1 MAEYDGYIRYKTLIE
16 TKEASD
22 KLKAQVSQFDKAT
35 AKTQKLKKELDALSQ
50 KKIPTEEYAKLEKKL
65 SSLNRRFETVAY
77 NQEKAFDLGD
87 DGSSS
92 KFQKMEYDAEKLGQS
107 IREVEEKMKALQAS
121 GEAYQ
126 DPKGTSAYESKSA
139 ALKTSIERQEEL
151 NHKINETINKEEQL
165 GKKTTKSKSLF
176 QKLGEA
182 GKRALNGIASKA
194 KKSNGLLH
202 TFGSRLKGLTLSLF
216 VFNWISKGFNKM
228 IESMKSGIESYAKYS
243 NEFNQRM
250 SAFKN
255 SVSDLK
261 NAVGLAATPLINA
274 LLPAITTVTN
284 ALVDATN
291 KVNQFFSALTGKN
304 TWTKAAKSTEDYAK
318 SLGDTTKETK
328 KAQGALASFDK
339 LNVLN
344 SNDSSDTSSSTTA
357 EVKLNTEELETS
369 VSDFSQKVKDAIESG
384 DWTAV
389 GKSIATKINGVLP
402 NDSFWEKFQ
411 TKLNKGAKGL
421 ASGLNGFIKELNWSK
436 IGSTIAKAL
445 NSALKA
451 VNTFLKEFDFE
462 EAGKAV
468 MEAVGGF
475 FEDLDWSSI
484 AEHASASLAALLDF
498 IAGLIEGVDWKSLP
512 ENVFNAIVEYV
523 KGFDFATLAESI
535 GNVIGAAIKAAI
547 DFVTGLGSL
556 VKDIYKK
563 IKEYFEE
570 YIDKAKESGGSV
582 ASGILEGIKDALVN
596 IGTWIKE
603 NIFDPFIKGFKKHFG
618 IHSPSTVMKEL
629 GGYIIDGL
637 KEGISGIWTACKEKI
652 IEFKDKIVEKFDSIK
667 EKTSS
672 KIEDMR
678 ENVKTHL
685 SNFWSDSKENVVA
698 FKDNLVEKFDSIKE
712 KAGSKF
718 ESARENIKTH
728 LSNLW
733 GDNEEKVGN
742 FKDKLTE
749 KFGDIRDN
757 IVGPTEEM
765 RDSVKSAFST
775 MWSGVKGVI
784 NKMLSGIEDFAN
796 GMIKGINAVING
808 LNKLSFDVKNPF
820 TGKEYKM
827 GVNLPT
833 VNEISIPRLATGG
846 ITTGSTLA
854 RIGEA
859 GREAVLPL
867 ENNLQYL
874 DKFADRIARKIPK
887 ANNGP
892 VYLQIDGTTFAR
904 LLNPYSKAEQ
914 ARIGISFT

>member
-65 SSLNRRFETVAY
+65 SSLNRKFESVAY
-77 NQEKAFDLGD
+77 NQEKAFHFGEDTN
-87 DGSSS
+87 SS

-107 IREVEEKMKALQAS
+107 IHEVEEQMRALQAS
-121 GEAYQ
+121 ENAYQ
-126 DPKGTSAYESKSA
+126 DPKGTATYEAKSA
-139 ALKTSIERQEEL
+139 ALKASIERQEEL
-151 NHKINETINKEEQL
+151 NHKINETIDKEEQL
-165 GKKTTKSKSLF
+165 GKQTTKSKSLF
-176 QKLGEA
+176 QKFGEA
-182 GKRALNGIASKA
+182 GKRALNGIASQT

-318 SLGDTTKETK
+318 SLGDTTNETK

-344 SNDSSDTSSSTTA
+344 SNDSSNTSTSA
-357 EVKLNTEELETS
+357 KADVELNTEDVETT
-369 VSDFSQKVKDAIESG
+369 VSDFSKKVKEAIESG
-384 DWTAV
+384 DWTLV
-389 GKSIATKINGVLP
+389 GKSIATKINEALP
-402 NDSFWEKFQ
+402 DDNFWEKFQ
-411 TKLNKGAKGL
+411 KKLNKGAKGL

-436 IGSTIAKAL
+436 IGSTIANAL

-462 EAGKAV
+462 EAGKAI

-484 AEHASASLAALLDF
+484 SEFISTALADLLDF
-498 IAGLIEGVDWKSLP
+498 IAGLMEGVDWKSLP
-512 ENVFNAIVEYV
+512 KNVFKAIIEFV
-523 KGFDFATLAESI
+523 KGYDFAKLAESI
-535 GNVIGAAIKAAI
+535 GKVIGAAIKAAI
-547 DFVTGLGSL
+547 DYVTGLASL

-563 IKEYFEE
+563 IKEYFEK
-570 YIDKAKESGGSV
+570 YINKAKESGGTV
-582 ASGILEGIKDALVN
+582 LEGILAGIVNGLLTIGKWLYNNLV
-596 IGTWIKE
+596 K
-603 NIFDPFIKGFKKHFG
+603 PFF
-618 IHSPSTVMKEL
+618 
-629 GGYIIDGL
+629 DGL
-637 KEGISGIWTACKEKI
+637 CKAFGVEDGVSGVTKKVGSAIVKGVKSALNLWESCKEKI
-652 IEFKDKIVEKFDSIK
+652 
-667 EKTSS
+667 T
-672 KIEDMR
+672 
-678 ENVKTHL
+678 N
-685 SNFWSDSKENVVA
+685 
-698 FKDNLVEKFDSIKE
+698 FKDNLVEKFDSIRE

-733 GDNEEKVGN
+733 EDNKKKVGN

-749 KFGDIRDN
+749 KFGAIRDN

-784 NKMLSGIEDFAN
+784 NKMLSGIEKFAN
-796 GMIKGINAVING
+796 GMVKGINAVING

-820 TGKEYKM
+820 TGEEYKM

-833 VNEISIPRLATGG
+833 VSEISIPRLAHGG

-892 VYLQIDGTTFAR
+892 VYLQIDGATFAR

-914 ARIGISFT
+914 ARIGLSFT